1 VSAVAAGAVFGLLLG
16 AHLLVNTSL
25 TLGYRVRRGP
35 LIELAGWWAYDLGA
49 NVLAAELFFRGAL
62 FERIYRRWS
71 FAPAAAVSTAAAI
84 VRYLADPLLPHSLGI
99 AAGATF
105 YMAVLGVGNCWLFAR
120 TGSLG
125 PALAAASVFFAAY
138 RLLAPR

>member
-1 VSAVAAGAVFGLLLG
+1 MSKSRRHILLLDDNRD
-16 AHLLVNTSL
+16 VQ
-25 TLGYRVRRGP
+25 
-35 LIELAGWWAYDLGA
+35 LAF
-49 NVLAAELFFRGAL
+49 VAL

-120 TGSLG
+120 TGVG
-125 PALAAASVFFAAY
+125 AATSPCWA
-138 RLLAPR
+138 R